1 MNGNDLMI
9 DILYLAIALIFFLAS
24 LALTAVCRRLLE
36 NWYDSLLDCGPGYS
50 GSVYLSCLCLA

>member
-36 NWYDSLLDCGPGYS
+36 N
-50 GSVYLSCLCLA
+50 